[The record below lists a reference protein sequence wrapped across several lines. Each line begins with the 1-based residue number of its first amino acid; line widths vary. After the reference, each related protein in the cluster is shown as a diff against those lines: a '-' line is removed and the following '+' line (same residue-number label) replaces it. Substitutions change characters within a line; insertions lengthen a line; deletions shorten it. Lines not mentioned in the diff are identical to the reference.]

1 MVAYAGTVL
10 SQVPFSM
17 LDLEVPTVVAPV
29 DAAAAVVGASRLG
42 VRSVCVAPG
51 LMNAV
56 RESVPRRC
64 LVATSC
70 SQVAGWPD
78 NSLLL
83 HTARQLDGHAVDE
96 LRVPVDASLL
106 GDAAWIGR
114 QLRQV
119 AVLCHAHGAFVNVV
133 LDVEGLSAG
142 RIRELVRGTARTSAN
157 SVTLRA
163 QASAVPADFVAAA
176 VDEAAGRLAVRVSE
190 AAVTAERLSRL
201 LDLGVSSVNV
211 TPEQLAGLRT
221 AAPTTAAPTAT
232 TRAA

>member
-17 LDLEVPTVVAPV
+17 LDLEVPAALAPV

-51 LMNAV
+51 LANAV

-70 SQVAGWPD
+70 SQVAGWPG

-83 HTARQLDGHAVDE
+83 HAARQLDGHAVDE

-106 GDAAWIGR
+106 GDAAWIAR

-119 AVLCHAHGAFVNVV
+119 AVLCHAHGAFANVIV
-133 LDVEGLSAG
+133 DVEGLSVG
-142 RIRELVRGTARTSAN
+142 RVRELVRGIAATSAN
-157 SVTLRA
+157 SVTLCS
-163 QASAVPADFVAAA
+163 QTSTVPADILAAA
-176 VDEAAGRLAVRVSE
+176 IDEAAGRLAVRVSE
-190 AAVTAERLSRL
+190 AAVTSERVSRL

-211 TPEQLAGLRT
+211 TPEQLAGLR
-221 AAPTTAAPTAT
+221 AAASAAAKPAAT